1 MTTVEL
7 LGVPVREWMRLQEH
21 TDALMREYRLI
32 LQQPEGTVPAELMK
46 LFADVAAA
54 FPESAVPELRMGV
67 KEAFEAGRLVADVQA
82 VVTARQS
89 ELMLSLHR
97 LLLEIDRYCRDGLL
111 LTLPLEP
118 EISGLRAWVV
128 EEVARQLAGAAARRF
143 DGPTLQ

>member
-1 MTTVEL
+1 MSRVRL

-32 LQQPEGTVPAELMK
+32 LQQPEGTVPAELLK
-46 LFADVAAA
+46 LFAEVAAE

-67 KEAFEAGRLVADVQA
+67 KTAFEQGMSVADVDA
-82 VVTARQS
+82 VVTPRQA
-89 ELMLSLHR
+89 ELIGSLHR
-97 LLLEIDRYCRDGLL
+97 LLLEIDRYCREGVL

-128 EEVARQLAGAAARRF
+128 EEVRRQLDGAEARRF
-143 DGPTLQ
+143 DGPTPA